1 MTKHF
6 NKISEREKRR
16 QLRKNTNDA
25 EKLVWMYLRH
35 KQVCGER
42 FLRQFSVDHFVLD
55 FYCPKLKLAIEID
68 GESHFS
74 DEETLKYDKDREE
87 YIKNFGIEFL
97 RFRNEQVY
105 QNLDA
110 VFSVIEKRVSELRQL
125 HDK

>member
-1 MTKHF
+1 MTRHF

-68 GESHFS
+68 GESHFV